1 MSPFYTVF
9 LVVRKNGIVFAF
21 IIGRKLLRLKA
32 VTLRLIADETCSK
45 ALIRLMRIGQI
56 MKFRSFY
63 RVFFLKTAGMPIKQG
78 ISRKLLVCVL
88 ALGLC
93 QSANAQA
100 PVENIAQIQSQV
112 AQFLTD
118 EYTKAQAVKVEVK
131 VGNLDNRL
139 RLARCDQSLSLSLK
153 DPANSGGN
161 VNVQVECKGASSWTI
176 LVPALAKVYRSVAV
190 AGRILQRGDMVSA
203 SDLTT
208 DIKDVSE
215 LRLGFVLTAEA
226 IVGKEVKYTVNKGDT
241 FRNSALDAALV
252 IKRGDTVSME
262 ASAGEISVKTNG
274 TAVTD
279 GRMGQQIRVKNN
291 QSARIINAKV
301 VGVGKVQSIM

>member
-1 MSPFYTVF
+1 
-9 LVVRKNGIVFAF
+9 
-21 IIGRKLLRLKA
+21 
-32 VTLRLIADETCSK
+32 LIADETSYLCSK
-45 ALIRLMRIGQI
+45 AAIRLMRIGQI

-63 RVFFLKTAGMPIKQG
+63 RIFFLKIMRMPVKQG
-78 ISRKLLVCVL
+78 ISRMLLIGISS
-88 ALGLC
+88 LGLY

-100 PVENIAQIQSQV
+100 PIENITQVQSQV

-118 EYTKAQAVKVEVK
+118 EYTKTQAVKVEVK

-139 RLARCDQSLSLSLK
+139 RLARCDQSLSFSLK
-153 DPANSGGN
+153 DPVNSGGN
-161 VNVQVECKGASSWTI
+161 VNVQVTCKGVSSWTI

-190 AGRILQRGDMVSA
+190 AGRILQRGDVVSA

-208 DIKDVSE
+208 EIKDVGE
-215 LRLGFVLTAEA
+215 LRLGFALTPEA
-226 IVGKEVKYTVNKGDT
+226 IIGKEVKFTVNKGEA
-241 FRNSALDAALV
+241 FRNSALDAPLV

-262 ASAGEISVKTNG
+262 AAAGEISVKTNG

-279 GRMGQQIRVKNN
+279 GRLGQQIRVKNN

-301 VGVGKVQSIM
+301 IGSGKVQSIM